1 MTNFGLISLIAI
13 TVIGLVLGNMLRA
26 SVERQVLDGAIAEAE
41 VVSQLGLRD
50 IIGPRE
56 LANGLSPTRLDA
68 VRFGLRAD
76 LAEIGVVDMVLW
88 NLDNDV
94 VFATDDEMI
103 GRASPTNSEIMRA
116 AGGRP
121 AVRITDVS
129 DGREDLQEYGSV
141 VEVFQPVRFGTV
153 GTAEVV
159 GVLMTAIPYGPVAA
173 AIDLEVSRLRV
184 VLFTVFLLL
193 YAVLFRLVA
202 NASVELRARADQN
215 EWQAR
220 HDGLTGLPNR
230 VLFSEEMTTELD
242 VTQSGPIAVV
252 LLDLDRFKEVN
263 DTLGHHHGDLL
274 LMEVGQRLQATL
286 RPSDR
291 VARFG
296 GDEFAL
302 MLADVKDTAT
312 ALVVANRIVE
322 AIAEPFEVGGL
333 RLDVGASLGLAM
345 SPEHGTDLATL
356 LQKAD
361 IAMYQAKREGS
372 DCVLYDP
379 DNDHHSREQ
388 LALAGE
394 LRRGMENELVVYF
407 QPKVE
412 LEDERVCGV
421 EALVRWNHP
430 EHGLLPPGAF
440 MAMAERSGLMNGLTR
455 VVLEKT
461 LAQLREWLDAG
472 HDVDVAVNVSAGG
485 LHDSGLADDID
496 RFLAK
501 YGVPAERLVLEIT
514 ETTIAEDAERA
525 EEVLQT
531 LVDRGVRVSIDDFG
545 TGYSSLAVLR
555 SLPVTELKIDR
566 GFVSDLSH
574 PEGAAIVEYSINL
587 GHMLGLRVV
596 AEGVEERWEGDRLLA
611 MGCDM
616 AQGYFFARP
625 MPADQ
630 ATAWMAERM
639 PRAVGAVREIDA

>member
-1 MTNFGLISLIAI
+1 MTIRPRLMAQSFRRVADAFRHRSLLTNFGLISLIAI

-129 DGREDLQEYGSV
+129 AARADLQEHGSV

-230 VLFSEEMTTELD
+230 VLFSEEIATELD
-242 VTQSGPIAVV
+242 VTPSGPIAVV
-252 LLDLDRFKEVN
+252 MLDLDRFKEVN

-274 LMEVGQRLQATL
+274 LMEVGQRLEATL

-394 LRRGMENELVVYF
+394 LRRGMENELVVHF

-430 EHGLLPPGAF
+430 EHGLLPPGEF

-455 VVLEKT
+455 VVL
-461 LAQLREWLDAG
+461 
-472 HDVDVAVNVSAGG
+472 
-485 LHDSGLADDID
+485 
-496 RFLAK
+496 
-501 YGVPAERLVLEIT
+501 
-514 ETTIAEDAERA
+514 AEDPGTASRVARCRARRRRRRQRVGRWVCTTAAWPTTSTASWPSMAYRLSGWCSRSPRPRSRRTQSGQER
-525 EEVLQT
+525 
-531 LVDRGVRVSIDDFG
+531 SC
-545 TGYSSLAVLR
+545 S
-555 SLPVTELKIDR
+555 
-566 GFVSDLSH
+566 
-574 PEGAAIVEYSINL
+574 
-587 GHMLGLRVV
+587 
-596 AEGVEERWEGDRLLA
+596 RWSTVGS
-611 MGCDM
+611 GCPSM
-616 AQGYFFARP
+616 TSGR
-625 MPADQ
+625 
-630 ATAWMAERM
+630 ATPPWRCCGRC
-639 PRAVGAVREIDA
+639 PSPS